1 MLTESKKLWGREC
14 FVGNNNN
21 NNDKKLR
28 VLQIN
33 LWDE

>member
-21 NNDKKLR
+21 NDKKLR